1 MAPDSKSITTG
12 FGAAELAKFAPLALS
27 AKTVD
32 ARMNAK
38 EQPGCSSGLDR
49 GLEQPVCFSL
59 VADHQGLV
67 ESAPGQKFF
76 AHGCSLKERRGLK
89 QPSPCAEDE
98 CLAVATL
105 LVGSRPLDG
114 SFSPGAGRCEGERD
128 VLLSLLDALVDG
140 VHELVR
146 DGLEHLVLLD
156 ELRESAL
163 GVRDAG
169 QECEHAPDGPLQHS
183 RRVLHDLAQRL
194 HASHGD
200 LDVGQLRA
208 LDLIGLGEGLELALG
223 LHRSGLDHGQTARV
237 LAGLTLA
244 ILGAL
249 ESVERAGG
257 AVGVLAAGAVLVR
270 GHLRAPVPGVH
281 TNDVALL
288 VESDRK
294 STRLNSS

>member
-89 QPSPCAEDE
+89 QPSSCAEDE
-98 CLAVATL
+98 YLAVATL
-105 LVGSRPLDG
+105 LVGSRTLGG
-114 SFSPGAGRCEGERD
+114 SLSPGTGRREWERD
-128 VLLSLLDALVDG
+128 VRLSLLDALVDG

-146 DGLEHLVLLD
+146 NGLEHFVLLD
-156 ELRESAL
+156 ELREATL
-163 GVRDAG
+163 GVRNTG
-169 QECEHAPDGPLQHS
+169 QEREHAPDGPLQHG

-194 HASHGD
+194 HAGHRH
-200 LDVGQLRA
+200 LDIGQLRA
-208 LDLIGLGEGLELALG
+208 LDLVSLGEGLELPLG
-223 LHRSGLDHGQTARV
+223 LHRSGLDHGQTA
-237 LAGLTLA
+237 
-244 ILGAL
+244 
-249 ESVERAGG
+249 
-257 AVGVLAAGAVLVR
+257 
-270 GHLRAPVPGVH
+270 
-281 TNDVALL
+281 
-288 VESDRK
+288 
-294 STRLNSS
+294 

>member
-76 AHGCSLKERRGLK
+76 AHGYSLKERRSLK
-89 QPSPCAEDE
+89 QPSPCAEEE
-98 CLAVATL
+98 CLAVAAL
-105 LVGSRPLDG
+105 LAGSRTLGGDL
-114 SFSPGAGRCEGERD
+114 SSGAGRREGERD

-146 DGLEHLVLLD
+146 NGLEHFILLN
-156 ELRESAL
+156 E
-163 GVRDAG
+163 
-169 QECEHAPDGPLQHS
+169 
-183 RRVLHDLAQRL
+183 QRF
-194 HASHGD
+194 
-200 LDVGQLRA
+200 
-208 LDLIGLGEGLELALG
+208 
-223 LHRSGLDHGQTARV
+223 
-237 LAGLTLA
+237 
-244 ILGAL
+244 
-249 ESVERAGG
+249 
-257 AVGVLAAGAVLVR
+257 
-270 GHLRAPVPGVH
+270 
-281 TNDVALL
+281 
-288 VESDRK
+288 
-294 STRLNSS
+294 STFG